1 MQHVVQVEQLLP
13 LALHQA
19 GNGDAGPAFDDPGD
33 LLIGDLIPEQGG
45 VLLAFLGKGFFLR
58 QLLLQG
64 RQTAVFQLGGLVEVV
79 FPLSLFVFGYF

>member
-1 MQHVVQVEQLLP
+1 MEQLLT

-45 VLLAFLGKGFFLR
+45 VLLAFFGKGFFLG
-58 QLLLQG
+58 QLFLQG
-64 RQTAVFQLGGLVEVV
+64 GQAAVF
-79 FPLSLFVFGYF
+79 